1 MIAPSKI
8 PLFSRLGEIT
18 AEEAIFRVISSVMFL
33 LNGCLTIVMFYHIM
47 SLFCVALLITPAEA
61 WPPMYG
67 DLRNAYTVRRFW
79 R

>member
-8 PLFSRLGEIT
+8 ALFSRLGEVT

-33 LNGCLTIVMFYHIM
+33 LNGCLTVVMFYHII
-47 SLFCVALLITPAEA
+47 SVICVAFHISPVEA